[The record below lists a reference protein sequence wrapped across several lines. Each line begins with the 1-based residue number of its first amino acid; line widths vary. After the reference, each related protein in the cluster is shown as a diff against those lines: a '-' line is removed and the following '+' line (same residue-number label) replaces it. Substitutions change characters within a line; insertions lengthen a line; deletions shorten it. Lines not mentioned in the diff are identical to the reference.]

1 MRSLLALTLVAFVFV
16 GCEAALDAP
25 TGDLT
30 LETRDALAVL
40 PADAAFAGMMN
51 FRAMQSSA
59 AVQRATGN
67 QFGVDALEGES
78 KARFDEFVRLTGFN
92 PEEDLDRA
100 YFAVTRADQHDH
112 PAFVVYADFD
122 RARLDAYI
130 DDNADADLRRTTYND
145 LPVYLTT
152 EDGDTF
158 GFALVND
165 EMLVAAQESTLH
177 AMLDR
182 VASGQGGLQSDAAM
196 MRLIERAAHP
206 DDAWFA
212 VRGLD
217 QRSTDD
223 AHDHSLSGLVEA
235 SGQLAEAVISIGFES
250 DGIDMQMAGI
260 PRAGASGGDLADL
273 IRGSIAAMRAT
284 SSDEPEVYEML
295 DGIRVRESGDAVTV
309 SAFVDAD
316 VLAQMR
322 DQDYD

>member
-1 MRSLLALTLVAFVFV
+1 MRPLLALTLAAFVFV
-16 GCEAALDAP
+16 GCEANLDAP

-30 LETRDALAVL
+30 LQTRDALAVL

-67 QFGVDALEGES
+67 QFGMDALEGES

-92 PEEDLDRA
+92 PEEDLERA
-100 YFAVTRADQHDH
+100 YFAVTRADQHEH

-130 DDNADADLRRTTYND
+130 DDNVENDLRRTTYND
-145 LPVYLTT
+145 LPVYLAS

-165 EMLVAAQESTLH
+165 EMLVAAEESALY

-206 DDAWFA
+206 DHAWFA

-217 QRSTDD
+217 QRSTEDT
-223 AHDHSLSGLVEA
+223 HGHSLSGMVQA
-235 SGQLAEAVISIGFES
+235 SGQLADAVISIGFES
-250 DGIDMQMAGI
+250 NGIDMQMAGT
-260 PRAGASGGDLADL
+260 PRSGANAGDLADL

-284 SSDEPEVYEML
+284 TGDDPEVYEML
-295 DGIRVRESGDAVTV
+295 DDIRVRESGNAVTV

-322 DQDYD
+322 NRD